1 MKIVE
6 EKQKGKEKSEKL
18 GKDFY
23 KTKKKLGTLKR
34 NGRKQKK
41 KRKAYKR
48 K

>member
-23 KTKKKLGTLKR
+23 KTKKKIGNVEEKR
-34 NGRKQKK
+34 KEAKK
-41 KRKAYKR
+41 KEKSI
-48 K
+48 